1 MLKES
6 ILLKILKVG
15 VYAVALVP
23 LIIFSQFLSPF
34 HFGKVIVFR
43 SIVELMLVFYV
54 MLVLLNRAYLPKFN
68 KLAWG
73 FLAFTLAF
81 TLATIASSQVAQSFW
96 GTLERMG
103 GLWTFWH
110 YFAFFIILIS
120 TFRIKEEWLSLFKFM
135 AIVGVLSALYG
146 FGQKTNSSF
155 FVGGQGRARIFGTIG
170 NAALFAGYQLFI
182 VFMSLAL
189 FFRKA
194 VSDKERWIYGLAAVI
209 CAIAVMMTAVRGS
222 ILALGVG
229 VLVYASLY
237 LWITRSRLAKRA
249 LVGLVTLFVAFIILA
264 GVLRGTGAIN
274 SGYFERIT
282 NFSPTNFTVQT
293 RIWAWT
299 AGFEGWKESLKTML
313 VGWGPENF
321 NIPFSKHFNPKFYT
335 GPGSETLFDRAHNM
349 FVEVLVTMGLIGFA
363 TYLFMFFATL
373 KSLWDVIKRR
383 DEYLHIA
390 IGLVALIVVYIIHN
404 AFIFDTSANF
414 ITFFFL
420 LGFVYFV
427 SGADESGS
435 RQATKGDGSGRPL
448 VKKWL
453 VGPIGTVLFIVM
465 LFVIFKTNI
474 PSVSA
479 NYATT
484 RAMIIASDT
493 NFKNT
498 VEQYKKAM
506 SYNVSIEYEIRNKF
520 VQYVLEF
527 TTANPSDQLV
537 IDALKLAISE
547 EEKNAD
553 NFPIDYLPKL
563 YLSRLHVMLGR
574 GDLESPYNDEALRYS
589 LEALELAP
597 KFVRTYYEVAQGYL
611 NKKDNANAMKYL
623 EEAVKLNPEVGISYW
638 YLGMLKYDMGLR
650 DEGAR
655 LVWEGIARGFSPGE
669 LDYVKLSQIYLRES
683 NYASLAYAY
692 EGIIKINETKEKRDL
707 ISEANYHA
715 TLAAVYQKMG
725 NIDEAVAQ
733 AHLAA
738 QYNPELLSAAQS
750 FVRGMGRQW

>member
-43 SIVELMLVFYV
+43 SIVELMFVFYV
-54 MLVLLNRAYLPKFN
+54 MLVLLDRAYLPKFN
-68 KLAWG
+68 KLVWS

-81 TLATIASSQVAQSFW
+81 TLATITSSQVAQSFW
-96 GTLERMG
+96 GALERMG

-110 YFAFFIILIS
+110 YFVFFIILIS
-120 TFRIKEEWLSLFKFM
+120 TFKRKEEWLSLFKFM

-155 FVGGQGRARIFGTIG
+155 FVGGQGRTRIFGTIG
-170 NAALFAGYQLFI
+170 NAALFAGYQL
-182 VFMSLAL
+182 
-189 FFRKA
+189 
-194 VSDKERWIYGLAAVI
+194 
-209 CAIAVMMTAVRGS
+209 
-222 ILALGVG
+222 
-229 VLVYASLY
+229 
-237 LWITRSRLAKRA
+237 
-249 LVGLVTLFVAFIILA
+249 FIILA

-299 AGFEGWKESLKTML
+299 AGFEGWKESPKTML

-321 NIPFSKHFNPKFYT
+321 NIPFSKYFNPKFYT
-335 GPGSETLFDRAHNM
+335 GPGAETLFDRAHNM

-363 TYLFMFFATL
+363 AYLFMFFATL
-373 KSLWDVIKRR
+373 KSLRDVIKRR

-390 IGLVALIVVYIIHN
+390 IGLVALIVAYIIHN

-420 LGFVYFV
+420 LGFVYFMSDV
-427 SGADESGS
+427 DESGS
-435 RQATKGDGSGRPL
+435 RQAIKGDGSGRPL

-527 TTANPSDQLV
+527 MVANPNDPLV
-537 IDALKLAISE
+537 GDALKLAVSE

-553 NFPIDYLPKL
+553 NFPVDYLPKL

-574 GDLESPYNDEALRYS
+574 GDPSSPHNDEALKYS
-589 LEALELAP
+589 LEELELAP

-611 NKKDNANAMKYL
+611 NKKDNVNAVRYF

-638 YLGMLKYDMGLR
+638 YLGMVKYDMGFT

-655 LVWEGIARGFSPGE
+655 LVWEGITRGFSPGE
-669 LDYVKLSQIYLRES
+669 LDYAKLSQIYLRES

-692 EGIIKINETKEKRDL
+692 EGIIKINEIKEKRDL

-738 QYNPELLSAAQS
+738 QYNPELLSAA
-750 FVRGMGRQW
+750 

>member
-15 VYAVALVP
+15 IYAVALVP

-54 MLVLLNRAYLPKFN
+54 MLVLLDRAYLPKFN
-68 KLAWG
+68 KLVWS

-81 TLATIASSQVAQSFW
+81 TLTTLTSSQVAQSFW

-110 YFAFFIILIS
+110 YFVFFIILIS
-120 TFRIKEEWLSLFKFM
+120 TFKRKEEWLSLFRFM

-146 FGQKTNSSF
+146 FGQKTSSTF

-170 NAALFAGYQLFI
+170 NAALFAGYQISI

-194 VSDKERWIYGLAAVI
+194 ISDKERWIYGSATVI

-222 ILALGVG
+222 ILALVAG
-229 VLVYASLY
+229 VLVYTSLY
-237 LWITRSRLAKRA
+237 FVITKAKLAKRA
-249 LVGLVTLFVAFIILA
+249 LMGLATLVVAFIVLA
-264 GVLRGTGAIN
+264 GVLRSTGVIN
-274 SGYFERIT
+274 SGYWDRVT
-282 NFSPTNFTVQT
+282 NFSPKNFTVQT

-299 AGFEGWKESLKTML
+299 AGFEGWKESPKTML

-321 NIPFSKHFNPKFYT
+321 NIPFSKYFNPKFYT

-349 FVEVLVTMGLIGFA
+349 FVEVLVTMGLVGFVA
-363 TYLFMFFATL
+363 YVFMFFVAL
-373 KSLWDVIKRR
+373 KSLRHIIKRR
-383 DEYLHIA
+383 DEYLYIA
-390 IGLVALIVVYIIHN
+390 IGLVALVVAYIIHN

-414 ITFFFL
+414 ITFFSLF
-420 LGFVYFV
+420 GFIYFMFNDERADAKNNASRSIV
-427 SGADESGS
+427 RKGLAGSSGA
-435 RQATKGDGSGRPL
+435 A
-448 VKKWL
+448 
-453 VGPIGTVLFIVM
+453 LFILV
-465 LFVIFKTNI
+465 LILIFRTNI
-474 PSVSA
+474 SPAMA

-484 RAMIIASDT
+484 RAMVMSSDG

-498 VEQYKKAM
+498 VEKYKEAVT
-506 SYNVSIEYEIRNKF
+506 YNVPIKYEIRNKF